1 LGSLKLF
8 HLIQNTANV
17 KNKMAA
23 GSQNVFLFTIIVALI
38 GLVLAF
44 LICREVM
51 DSIHWCFKKKTSGI
65 ISISFFQLG

>member
-8 HLIQNTANV
+8 HLIQNTANI

-44 LICREVM
+44 LIRREVM
-51 DSIHWCFKKKTSGI
+51 DSTHWCF
-65 ISISFFQLG
+65 